1 MKIKYLFLVLIL
13 TSFFAG
19 CKDSDSENLQFE
31 LSESAF
37 NDVSYEGTT
46 LEVQITSGAA
56 WTASSN
62 ATWCTFVPTKG
73 TGSQKFAIE
82 VQGNLETTAR
92 TATVTIKSGKTEK
105 NIEIHQNANKGELHY
120 KLPVIFHVL
129 YQNESDALQYVS
141 KDRLADILNKVN
153 NYYKDGVNSMD
164 MNLSFT
170 LATETPDGETLASP
184 GVEYIKWTGEY
195 PIDCDEFMSDES
207 GKNVSLLWEPN
218 EYINV
223 MVYPFKQDNSG
234 TETLGISHLPFT
246 TKGNN
251 SLAGVNETEYSYLS
265 LENLRFPYS
274 VSINSNYIND
284 ESDDQYYL
292 TTDVIV
298 TLAHELGHYLGLHH
312 VFTEDKVGTSSG
324 GCMDSDYCDDTP
336 TYDKIYYDEWY
347 LLQVE
352 SGDADFYTLVKREDC
367 QTGKTFISTNIMD
380 YAVSYSF
387 QFTSDQRDRIRHVLT
402 YSPLIPGPKIGQTK
416 TRAVEGPLDLP
427 VRVIK

>member
-37 NDVSYEGTT
+37 NDVSYEGAT

>member
-1 MKIKYLFLVLIL
+1 M
-13 TSFFAG
+13 
-19 CKDSDSENLQFE
+19 
-31 LSESAF
+31 SESAF